1 MFYSRNSTIY
11 MVFDYTNEIT
21 FTGMMIRDFGEDIVE
36 KVNFSAGTLGTKLQL
51 KQDDLSILKQKY
63 QFPNPA
69 NIRDPKKSQLIR
81 ELVEELKHD
90 EMKLTLSGKESFDH
104 PTGRHND
111 IGIAGELSIHGCI

>member
-1 MFYSRNSTIY
+1 
-11 MVFDYTNEIT
+11 
-21 FTGMMIRDFGEDIVE
+21 MMIRDFGEDIVE

-69 NIRDPKKSQLIR
+69 NIRDPKKFQLIR
-81 ELVEELKHD
+81 ELVEELKHE
-90 EMKLTLSGKESFDH
+90 EMKLTPSGKESFDH